1 MTFSTATIQGFCTY
15 KKSSTTP
22 QGRAVVNMLIAVPN
36 KRQNKTTSDTYKVS
50 VWDNQALAAAEY
62 IHQERKQIIT
72 VSGQLKLDEY
82 SVAKGE
88 PMMRLDFASIL
99 DYGNSSKTASE
110 RMNQKSDKQKFEDFM
125 DDVDDTK
132 RMNDVETTKV
142 VLDKVKAR
150 KKPTTTIAK

>member
-62 IHQERKQIIT
+62 ISAEQKQIIT
-72 VSGQLKLDEY
+72 CSGQLKLDEY
-82 SVAKGE
+82 SVEQGK

-99 DYGNSSKTASE
+99 DYGNSSKTAAE
-110 RMNQKSDKQKFEDFM
+110 RQNQLSDKQKFVNMM
-125 DDVDDTK
+125 D
-132 RMNDVETTKV
+132 DVETTKEQ
-142 VLDKVKAR
+142 
-150 KKPTTTIAK
+150 IAKVESRKISATAIKK

>member
-1 MTFSTATIQGFCTY
+1 MERTSY
-15 KKSSTTP
+15 KKSTTTP

-62 IHQERKQIIT
+62 IHQENKQIIT

-99 DYGNSSKTASE
+99 DYGNSSKTAAE
-110 RMNQKSDKQKFEDFM
+110 RINQKSDKQKFDDFI
-125 DDVDDTK
+125 DAVDDTK
-132 RMNDVETTKV
+132 RMNDLETTEKV
-142 VLDKVKAR
+142 LEKVKAR
-150 KKPTTTIAK
+150 KKPATAIAK

>member
-62 IHQERKQIIT
+62 ISAENKQIIT
-72 VSGQLKLDEY
+72 CSGQLKLDEY
-82 SVAKGE
+82 SVEQGK

-110 RMNQKSDKQKFEDFM
+110 RMNQLSDKQKFVNMM
-125 DDVDDTK
+125 D
-132 RMNDVETTKV
+132 DVETTKEQIA
-142 VLDKVKAR
+142 KVKSR
-150 KKPTTTIAK
+150 KISATAIKK

>member
-1 MTFSTATIQGFCTY
+1 MTFSTATIQGYVTY

-22 QGRAVVNMLIAVPN
+22 QGRAVVNMLLSVPN
-36 KRQNKTTSDTYKVS
+36 KRQNGTTADTYKVS

-110 RMNQKSDKQKFEDFM
+110 RMNQLSDKQKFENFM